1 MYWLRY
7 RSLQTDHVC
16 TRTKLDM
23 TRRFKARTTRR
34 KQKRKHQDSPF
45 AEARDVG
52 TNDGRMAARDRIGDA
67 SNGGGDGFARCC
79 WSQRLPA
86 SLAR

>member
-1 MYWLRY
+1 M
-7 RSLQTDHVC
+7 HENE
-16 TRTKLDM
+16 
-23 TRRFKARTTRR
+23 ARHDTEVQGENDSQETE
-34 KQKRKHQDSPF
+34 RKHRDSRF

-52 TNDGRMAARDRIGDA
+52 TNDGRMAARDRIADA

-79 WSQRLPA
+79 WLQRLPA